1 MEKEKEI
8 FLEEEREQKLKDRQV
23 FVNLT
28 RDRPKEIVETEIIDK
43 TIPSPDTKRKD
54 EERYKGHLRDSLLD
68 EAQSEWEE
76 KMQKRKDYAADN
88 FDFAQ
93 KESDSIGSSPDL
105 IAAPDKQESK
115 QIVSKPEVI
124 VKSDDRTFTQN
135 TLKKESD
142 SSYIKSSQSSFNESH
157 LRDSKWTH
165 KKNGNRKCE
174 SVLPMEKKRK
184 NREPHLTLM
193 NLEKNGMR
201 YRKKQ

>member
-124 VKSDDRTFTQN
+124 VKSDYITFT
-135 TLKKESD
+135 
-142 SSYIKSSQSSFNESH
+142 
-157 LRDSKWTH
+157 
-165 KKNGNRKCE
+165 
-174 SVLPMEKKRK
+174 
-184 NREPHLTLM
+184 
-193 NLEKNGMR
+193 
-201 YRKKQ
+201 

>member
-135 TLKKESD
+135 ALKKESD
-142 SSYIKSSQSSFNESH
+142 SSYIKKRDMELIQGIVDECDQYSNSSLMQIIFKQSPY
-157 LRDSKWTH
+157 RDVYQKYFHNTISNK
-165 KKNGNRKCE
+165 
-174 SVLPMEKKRK
+174 
-184 NREPHLTLM
+184 TLKDFF
-193 NLEKNGMR
+193 EEE
-201 YRKKQ
+201 

>member
-142 SSYIKSSQSSFNESH
+142 SSYKIIST
-157 LRDSKWTH
+157 L
-165 KKNGNRKCE
+165 
-174 SVLPMEKKRK
+174 
-184 NREPHLTLM
+184 LT
-193 NLEKNGMR
+193 KVT
-201 YRKKQ
+201 